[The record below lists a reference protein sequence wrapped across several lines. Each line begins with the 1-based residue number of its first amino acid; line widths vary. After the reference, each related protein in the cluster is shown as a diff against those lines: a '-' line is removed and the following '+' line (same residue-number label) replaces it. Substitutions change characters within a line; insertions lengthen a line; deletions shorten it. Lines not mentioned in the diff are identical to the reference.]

1 MAHVARLHHIRNGS
15 HGVLDRNSRIDP
27 SRLVKVHIVGSQPA
41 KRIGQKILDRRR
53 TCVHAHKVSIRRSH
67 GPEFHGE
74 KKAVAPPARERLL
87 EQHLVVPHAVKV
99 ASIEQCHASIQ
110 RGMHRRDAL
119 LLVRMPIH
127 PRHAH
132 AAQPHR
138 RNQRSSRTK
147 RSLFHANLHFS
158 RGESSVFFVGSEQHI
173 AAPVSR
179 KCIVVLSAPQLG
191 RENTFREAR
200 LFRSLGDKGASLW
213 SHYTPPMQQ
222 SARPLS
228 VSAASLH
235 PRNRWQTNPPI
246 PEELII
252 VLAIVGAG
260 IWLLV
265 KILQGIGAA
274 FGTASKS
281 YSHAAATRKQNRHA
295 KKRDSLCKF
304 VSTLIP
310 DELNK
315 FEKKFETTQIEVAQT
330 KRCTN
335 WVARPPAWTKEEF
348 QRLAPPRQTSR
359 HRQMYVD
366 DIEAMLKPNSGSLTW
381 VAKELEIAS
390 RQCRYP
396 SRPPIANLDKL
407 TEMPILIPD
416 LKTAVFEIDAAHIS
430 EKEVARYFSDEQI
443 SVLRYNNRRADLI
456 ANAASLNSAID
467 EWNKQ
472 NRISWESYVAAS
484 KQMEEA
490 ELLAFQHTS
499 DAYTK
504 TCREERSHFKRLLEG
519 YHKGEKQSVIERLDY
534 ILDKVE
540 LPDSIPRTWSI
551 DFDEE
556 QQIAV
561 IEIGLPDV
569 VHQPVLKTVP
579 LKSGKVKKPLNQTER
594 KEFVPKVHPAILLRP
609 AYEVFRNDTDH
620 KIALLVVNGW
630 VKFDDPATGTN
641 TTAYTAS
648 LMVGSDQI
656 MALNLSRIDPLVAF
670 DNLHGKSAGRLIEI
684 IPIEPVLSRIARL
697 SICERKGNLRWFGTR
712 DKSRSNGLQGFRAF
726 DTGVVRERLS
736 SRGAEVK
743 ITQASRDRGVDAVVF
758 DPDPI
763 HGGKYVIQAKR
774 YTNRWTSVP

>member
-1 MAHVARLHHIRNGS
+1 M
-15 HGVLDRNSRIDP
+15 
-27 SRLVKVHIVGSQPA
+27 
-41 KRIGQKILDRRR
+41 
-53 TCVHAHKVSIRRSH
+53 
-67 GPEFHGE
+67 
-74 KKAVAPPARERLL
+74 
-87 EQHLVVPHAVKV
+87 
-99 ASIEQCHASIQ
+99 
-110 RGMHRRDAL
+110 
-119 LLVRMPIH
+119 
-127 PRHAH
+127 
-132 AAQPHR
+132 
-138 RNQRSSRTK
+138 
-147 RSLFHANLHFS
+147 
-158 RGESSVFFVGSEQHI
+158 
-173 AAPVSR
+173 
-179 KCIVVLSAPQLG
+179 
-191 RENTFREAR
+191 
-200 LFRSLGDKGASLW
+200 
-213 SHYTPPMQQ
+213 
-222 SARPLS
+222 
-228 VSAASLH
+228 
-235 PRNRWQTNPPI
+235 

-594 KEFVPKVHPAILLRP
+594 KEFVPKVHPAILLRT

-684 IPIEPVLSRIARL
+684 IPIEPVLSL
-697 SICERKGNLRWFGTR
+697 NRKDSRFVNAKEILGGLGPETNLAAMDWQDFEH
-712 DKSRSNGLQGFRAF
+712 LI
-726 DTGVVRERLS
+726 RELFEKEFS

-774 YTNRWTSVP
+774 YTNTVDVSSVRDLCAVVKKEGASRGILVTTSTYGADAYAFANNEPITLLNGAELLGLLKKHGYTFKINLQEARRLV